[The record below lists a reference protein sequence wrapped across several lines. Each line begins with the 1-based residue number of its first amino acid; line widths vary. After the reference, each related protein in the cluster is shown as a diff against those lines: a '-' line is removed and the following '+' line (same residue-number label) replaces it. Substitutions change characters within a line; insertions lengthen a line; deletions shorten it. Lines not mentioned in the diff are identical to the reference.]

1 MQSENTAAAY
11 KDESSDSENHDAYL
25 ERMKAEG
32 EDKDSEDGTHPH
44 NTIHTTQYTH
54 VYMYFALWLLWLL
67 WLSFFFAEDS
77 DFVAPK
83 SGSDDDLE

>member
-44 NTIHTTQYTH
+44 NTHMSTCILHFGYYGYYGCLCSLQKTQT
-54 VYMYFALWLLWLL
+54 LWPQK
-67 WLSFFFAEDS
+67 
-77 DFVAPK
+77 VAAMMI
-83 SGSDDDLE
+83 